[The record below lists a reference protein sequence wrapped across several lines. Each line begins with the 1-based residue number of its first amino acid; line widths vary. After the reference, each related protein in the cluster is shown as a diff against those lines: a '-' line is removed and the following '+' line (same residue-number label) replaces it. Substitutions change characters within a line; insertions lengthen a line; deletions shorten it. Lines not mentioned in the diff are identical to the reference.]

1 MTRNKRQVREKLKH
15 NIKICRKKL
24 GLTQVELS
32 IQADVSSYYI
42 SDIEIGRGNPSLDTL
57 CKIANALKV
66 EPYELLK

>member
-1 MTRNKRQVREKLKH
+1 MASNKRQVRENLKN
-15 NIKICRKKL
+15 NIKIYRKKL

-32 IQADVSSYYI
+32 VQADVSSYYI

-66 EPYELLK
+66 EVYELLK